1 MTFREVSVIEVKEV
15 LRRWLRND
23 GGVRSIASGAGVDR
37 KTARRYIEAAVGLG
51 LDRGGGEGQLT
62 DALIG
67 GVCEKVRPSRP
78 HGHGTSW
85 ELLCTQEED
94 IKAWLE
100 KGLTVAKIGD
110 LLARRCVVVPEAT
123 SQRFCVER
131 CGAGAQRT
139 TVRVADGEPGKEL
152 QTDFGRMGV
161 MFDPHTDRRRVVHA
175 LIVVAVWSRHMFVWL
190 TFGQTTG
197 DVIAGLDAAWSF
209 FAGVFGVLIPYDL
222 SPVVSKAD
230 PTEPRPNDTFVE
242 YTQARGFLQ
251 LEDRDVVGL
260 GERVHLLAEAV
271 ANLVEQ
277 RRRRDRV
284 AEVSGQEAL
293 HLATDLAV
301 RDVGTQVD
309 AVDALH
315 FERDV
320 PVQHVVDVDDSRGH
334 AHAVAHEGRL
344 CRPEALKPTG
354 GGDGGGREGA

>member
-175 LIVVAVWSRHMFVWL
+175 LIVVAVW
-190 TFGQTTG
+190 
-197 DVIAGLDAAWSF
+197 
-209 FAGVFGVLIPYDL
+209 
-222 SPVVSKAD
+222 
-230 PTEPRPNDTFVE
+230 
-242 YTQARGFLQ
+242 
-251 LEDRDVVGL
+251 
-260 GERVHLLAEAV
+260 
-271 ANLVEQ
+271 
-277 RRRRDRV
+277 RR
-284 AEVSGQEAL
+284 
-293 HLATDLAV
+293 
-301 RDVGTQVD
+301 
-309 AVDALH
+309 
-315 FERDV
+315 
-320 PVQHVVDVDDSRGH
+320 
-334 AHAVAHEGRL
+334 
-344 CRPEALKPTG
+344 
-354 GGDGGGREGA
+354 